1 MSRLSPSRLAA
12 IIAGC
17 VIVLGGI
24 VGVLLTRSGKDATGD
39 ARAPR
44 AAEPQSRQDNPVPA
58 ASPWADAPP
67 LNLPPLPSPVPA
79 APDKMYGLPL
89 PAMAPAVS
97 EERAASPIIEIGRI
111 QIPSIHVDH
120 KIYEGV
126 TLTVVDHGP
135 GHWPGSAMPG
145 DRGNSVF
152 AGHRTTHDHP
162 FGDLD
167 LVEKGDQVTF
177 EMGGR
182 RSVYEVTDNF
192 IVDGTNTDIA
202 LPTPD
207 ATITLFACH
216 PKGSAKQ
223 RIVVQGKLLST
234 GPA

>member
-1 MSRLSPSRLAA
+1 M
-12 IIAGC
+12 
-17 VIVLGGI
+17 
-24 VGVLLTRSGKDATGD
+24 
-39 ARAPR
+39 
-44 AAEPQSRQDNPVPA
+44 
-58 ASPWADAPP
+58 
-67 LNLPPLPSPVPA
+67 NLPPLPSPIPA
-79 APDKMYGLPL
+79 SPDKMYGLSL

-97 EERAASPIIEIGRI
+97 EERAASPIIEIGSI

-145 DRGNSVF
+145 DPGNSVF
-152 AGHRTTHDHP
+152 AVHRTTHDHP

-167 LVEKGDQVTF
+167 LVKKGDQVIF

-182 RSVYEVTDNF
+182 RAVYEVTDTL
-192 IVDGTNTDIA
+192 IVDGSNTDIA

-207 ATITLFACH
+207 PTVTLFACH
-216 PKGSAKQ
+216 PKGSAAQ
-223 RIVVQGKLLST
+223 RIVAQGKLVST